1 MCTFDIVPCH
11 RSESRLLQV
20 LPHFPMLCLLVLL
33 IALMSWR
40 SLHFRIL
47 LDELQSSLQWLWS
60 LQPHSAQEALYWPD
74 IQNPTAHLSKFW
86 ICWSHL
92 LLSCVWNQPS
102 RIPVPLSLWDAWWPD
117 KALNLGNSGIW
128 TTWLRFNLKT
138 WSYPC
143 HANIIKSNLNHL
155 KPKSKAI
162 AKEKWLSL

>member
-1 MCTFDIVPCH
+1 VCTFDIVPCH

-40 SLHFRIL
+40 ALHFRIL

-117 KALNLGNSGIW
+117 KALTQFGKFRDLENLAS
-128 TTWLRFNLKT
+128 LQLEDLKLPL
-138 WSYPC
+138 PC
-143 HANIIKSNLNHL
+143 KYHQI
-155 KPKSKAI
+155 
-162 AKEKWLSL
+162 